1 MLKRYVLAAFVVGA
15 LDIGEVMIFAGIRNG
30 TSPVRILQ
38 SVATGVLGRDSYQG
52 GWQSALLGLALHFFI
67 ASVVVAVYFLASRRI
82 EALRESP
89 VIMGAIYGL
98 LVYLFMNFVVLPLSA
113 TGGPR
118 FTLVSVLNQLFC
130 HIFLIGIPTALFAKS
145 AMVGGPAHATP

>member
-1 MLKRYVLAAFVVGA
+1 MLKRFFLAAFVVGA

-30 TSPVRILQ
+30 TSPMRILQ

-52 GWQSALLGLALHFFI
+52 GWQTALLGLVLHFFI
-67 ASVVVAVYFLASRRI
+67 ASVVVAVYFLASRKI
-82 EALRESP
+82 ATLRESP

-118 FTLVSVLNQLFC
+118 FTLVGVLNQLFC
-130 HIFLIGIPTALFAKS
+130 HIVLIGIPTALLAKS
-145 AMVGGPAHATP
+145 AMVAEPARTTP

>member
-1 MLKRYVLAAFVVGA
+1 MLKRFFLAALVVGV

-30 TSPVRILQ
+30 VTPTRILQ

-52 GWQSALLGLALHFFI
+52 GWQTALLGLALHFFI

-82 EALRESP
+82 AVLRESP
-89 VIMGAIYGL
+89 VIMGAIYGV

-118 FTLVSVLNQLFC
+118 FTLVGVLNQLFC
-130 HIFLIGIPTALFAKS
+130 HIVLIGITTALFAKS
-145 AMVGGPAHATP
+145 AMVAEPARATP